1 MVKSYKELAK
11 AKIQEKRNI
20 VISSVTTEK
29 KKEKSYTLAQQ
40 VEVEE
45 GNKKTNLFLKGAIIV
60 ENYESLI
67 ALRDALNVAISKE
80 EIL

>member
-20 VISSVTTEK
+20 VISSVTKEK

-60 ENYESLI
+60 ENYESLV

-80 EIL
+80 EVM

>member
-60 ENYESLI
+60 ENYESLV

-80 EIL
+80 EIM

>member
-60 ENYESLI
+60 ENYESLV

-80 EIL
+80 EVM